1 MDKFTTNQF
10 AEDTTAAD
18 IYEMREEHRRA
29 ESEQLMMFACL
40 PILRWDAEPYEDNP
54 YDGTYS
60 EE

>member
-29 ESEQLMMFACL
+29 ESEQLMMFGN
-40 PILRWDAEPYEDNP
+40 AEPYENSP